1 MIVLHCPLHSVL
13 SRFVCAIVLFVQ
25 EAKEVTLT
33 LTNNPTL
40 WAKQSVNRYKEVPL
54 FVCLLC
60 LG

>member
-25 EAKEVTLT
+25 EPKEVTLT
-33 LTNNPTL
+33 LTNNPAL
-40 WAKQSVNRYKEVPL
+40 WAKQSVNRYKEVLL

>member
-1 MIVLHCPLHSVL
+1 VIVLHCPLHSVL

-25 EAKEVTLT
+25 EPKEVTLT
-33 LTNNPTL
+33 LTNNHAL
-40 WAKQSVNRYKEVPL
+40 WAKQSVNRYKEVLL